1 MWYNDSMKELQALVE
16 EIHTLDQQLARFERK
31 YGLLS
36 ETFYAWY
43 QSGEEPEDAA
53 WVQDLALWAG
63 THELKLRR
71 EKKYRRLLTQA
82 LAQRRTSDLMREA
95 VLVGAA

>member
-1 MWYNDSMKELQALVE
+1 MTELQTLIK
-16 EIHTLDQQLARFERK
+16 EIHTLNQELGKFERK

-36 ETFYAWY
+36 VTFYTWY

-63 THELKLRR
+63 TYQLKLRR
-71 EKKYRRLLTQA
+71 EKKYQQLLAQA
-82 LAQRRTSDLMREA
+82 LTRQRASDLMRDA
-95 VLVGAA
+95 VLVGTA